1 MESEPPGGMEG
12 FQRSRNKASKKCT
25 YCSESPTHGRKDC
38 PAKEAEC
45 QKHFVKG
52 HYAAMCHSKK
62 TLQRLEEEEDVILGV
77 ITTVESRKRMK
88 WRGTT
93 SVNSLELQDPWHANI
108 QVNGKKINFRVD
120 TRADVTVIQSRYFT
134 KNSPLILKT
143 NKKLSGPEKAKIN
156 VVSKFEATLTTEHT
170 KTKQTLFVVGNLQEP
185 LLGRPA
191 TEALHLLER
200 VNTLQS

>member
-1 MESEPPGGMEG
+1 MEERTVQPKKQNAKNILWRDTM
-12 FQRSRNKASKKCT
+12 QRCATQRKLSK
-25 YCSESPTHGRKDC
+25 DW
-38 PAKEAEC
+38 
-45 QKHFVKG
+45 
-52 HYAAMCHSKK
+52 KK
-62 TLQRLEEEEDVILGV
+62 KRMSYWVSSQRLNPEREWNGE
-77 ITTVESRKRMK
+77 
-88 WRGTT
+88 GTT

-156 VVSKFEATLTTEHT
+156 VVSQFQATLTTEHT

-191 TEALHLLER
+191 TEALHLL
-200 VNTLQS
+200 